1 MSNLMHEL
9 PLAITC
15 GDPAGIGPEV
25 IEKSIRGDNC
35 KDYVVIGPRTWC
47 ESMSSAIGVKSAVV
61 GPDNYIAKPGSPSI
75 QSAEVAVDALREA
88 ANGCVEGRFRGV
100 VSGPVSKYWLQRF
113 GFDYTGQTEFFGD
126 VWGGFPTMGFV
137 GKSLRVVLATWHLPL
152 AEVPRALTAKVL
164 ARAVTQAN
172 ILAKRLGTQSPR
184 IGVCGL
190 NPHAG
195 EGGLLGNEEKDILDP
210 ELDRLRIQIPGLSQC
225 LPGDTAFLRQHN
237 GEFDIVV
244 AAYHDQALAA
254 VKTFEF
260 STAVNVTL
268 GLNYVRTSPDH
279 GTAFQ
284 IAEKNKA
291 DPSSFTSALKLARE
305 LTKRK

>member
-47 ESMSSAIGVKSAVV
+47 ESMSSAIGVKTVVV
-61 GPDNYIAKPGSPSI
+61 GPDNYIAKLGSPSI

-100 VSGPVSKYWLQRF
+100 VSGPVSKYWLQRI

-164 ARAVTQAN
+164 ARAVNQAN

-210 ELDRLRIQIPGLSQC
+210 ELDRLRIQIPGLSRC
-225 LPGDTAFLRQHN
+225 LPGDTVFLRQHN

-291 DPSSFTSALKLARE
+291 DPSSFTYALKLARE

>member
-268 GLNYVRTSPDH
+268 GLKYVRTSPDH

-291 DPSSFTSALKLARE
+291 DPSSFNSALKLARE

>member
-25 IEKSIRGDNC
+25 VEKSIRGDNC

-47 ESMSSAIGVKSAVV
+47 ESMSSAIGVKTAVV
-61 GPDNYIAKPGSPSI
+61 GPDNYIAKLGSPSI
-75 QSAEVAVDALREA
+75 QSAEVAVDAIRKA

-100 VSGPVSKYWLQRF
+100 VSGPVSKYWLQRI

-126 VWGGFPTMGFV
+126 VWGGFPTMAFV

-172 ILAKRLGTQSPR
+172 ILAKRLGIQSPR

-195 EGGLLGNEEKDILDP
+195 EDGLLGNEEKDILDP

-225 LPGDTAFLRQHN
+225 LPGDTVFMRQHN

-254 VKTFEF
+254 VKTLEF

-291 DPSSFTSALKLARE
+291 DPRSFTSALKLARE

>member
-25 IEKSIRGDNC
+25 IEKSIRGDNS

-47 ESMSSAIGVKSAVV
+47 ESMSSAIGVKTAVV
-61 GPDNYIAKPGSPSI
+61 GPDNYIAKLGSPSI
-75 QSAEVAVDALREA
+75 QSAEVAVDAIRKA
-88 ANGCVEGRFRGV
+88 ANGCLEGRFRGV
-100 VSGPVSKYWLQRF
+100 VSGPVSKYWLQRI

-126 VWGGFPTMGFV
+126 VWGGFPTMAFV

-172 ILAKRLGTQSPR
+172 ILAKRLGIQSPR

-195 EGGLLGNEEKDILDP
+195 EDGLLGNEEKDILDP

-225 LPGDTAFLRQHN
+225 LPGDTVFMRQHN

>member
-88 ANGCVEGRFRGV
+88 ANGCVDGRFRGV

-126 VWGGFPTMGFV
+126 TWGGFPTMGFV
-137 GKSLRVVLATWHLPL
+137 GKSLRVVLATCHLPL

-268 GLNYVRTSPDH
+268 GLKYVRTSPDH

-291 DPSSFTSALKLARE
+291 DPSSFNSALKLARE